1 MDIGIIG
8 ATGLVGEE
16 FIKLINSNY
25 LKIKVN
31 NIKLF
36 ASSKSINKKVII
48 NNQEYIIEELND
60 DSFKDLNVAIF
71 CSSSDISLKYTKEAI
86 KSNCIVIDNSSA
98 YRMNKNVPL
107 VIPEVNSNLIELNNG
122 IISNPN
128 CCTILLCTVL
138 APLHKIYKI
147 KRLIISTY
155 QSASGAGREGL
166 NELSLQ
172 MENFNNKNFN
182 TNVFG
187 RQYVNNVFSHNSE
200 INFNNGYN
208 EEEIKIIEETNKI
221 LDSNIDISVTC
232 VRVPVFRSHCES
244 VNIEFEETSNLKD
257 IYNILENQQGVE
269 IVDNIKEGKFPEPIN
284 TENKFNI
291 QVGRIRYD
299 FNDKDCKKLNL
310 FLSGDQLLKGAA
322 LNAYQILNL
331 CQNVNKNKFVL
342 NETYCQ

>member
-1 MDIGIIG
+1 MNIAIIG

-16 FIKLINSNY
+16 FIKLVSNNH
-25 LKIKVN
+25 LNIKVK

-36 ASSKSINKKVII
+36 ASSKSVNKKILI
-48 NNQEYIIEELND
+48 NSKEYLIEELNNN
-60 DSFKDLNVAIF
+60 SFKDLNVAIF
-71 CSSSDISLKYTKEAI
+71 CSSSDISLRYTKEAI
-86 KSNCIVIDNSSA
+86 KNSCFVIDNSSA
-98 YRMNKNVPL
+98 FRMNKNVPL
-107 VIPEVNSNLIELNNG
+107 VIPEVNGNLINLNNG

-128 CCTILLCTVL
+128 CCAILLCTVL
-138 APLHKIYKI
+138 APLHKLYKI

-166 NELSLQ
+166 SELGSQ
-172 MENFNNKNFN
+172 MENFNNKKDFS
-182 TNVFG
+182 TKVFG
-187 RQYVNNVFSHNSE
+187 RQYVNNIFCHNSE
-200 INFNNGYN
+200 INFENGYN

-221 LDSNIDISVTC
+221 LESNIDMSVTC

-244 VNIEFEETSNLKD
+244 VNIEFEKASNLKD

-269 IVDNIKEGKFPEPIN
+269 IVDNKKEGKFPEPIN

-331 CQNVNKNKFVL
+331 CQNININKLCIK
-342 NETYCQ
+342 

>member
-1 MDIGIIG
+1 MNIGIIG

-16 FIKLINSNY
+16 FVKLINSNY
-25 LKIKVN
+25 LNIKVK

-36 ASSKSINKKVII
+36 ASSKSINKKVLI
-48 NNQEYIIEELND
+48 NNKDHFIEELND
-60 DSFKDLNVAIF
+60 DSFKNLNVAIF
-71 CSSSDISLKYTKEAI
+71 CSSSEISLRYTKEAI
-86 KSNCIVIDNSSA
+86 KNSCFVIDNSSA

-107 VIPEVNSNLIELNNG
+107 VIPEVNANLINLNNG

-138 APLHKIYKI
+138 APLHKVYKI

-166 NELSLQ
+166 NELEAQ
-172 MENFNNKNFN
+172 IENFNNNNQNFN
-182 TNVFG
+182 TKVFG
-187 RQYVNNVFSHNSE
+187 RQYINNVFSHNSE
-200 INFNNGYN
+200 INFENGYN

-244 VNIEFEETSNLKD
+244 VNIEFEKTSNLKD

-269 IVDNIKEGKFPEPIN
+269 IIDNKKEGKFPEPIN
-284 TENKFNI
+284 TENKHNI

-299 FNDKDCKKLNL
+299 FNDKECKKLNL

-331 CQNVNKNKFVL
+331 CQNININKLCIK
-342 NETYCQ
+342 

>member
-1 MDIGIIG
+1 MNIGIIG

-16 FIKLINSNY
+16 FVKLINSNY
-25 LKIKVN
+25 LNIKVK

-36 ASSKSINKKVII
+36 ASSKSINKKVLI
-48 NNQEYIIEELND
+48 NNKDHFIEELND
-60 DSFKDLNVAIF
+60 DSFKNLNVAIF
-71 CSSSDISLKYTKEAI
+71 CSSSEISLRYTKEAI
-86 KSNCIVIDNSSA
+86 KNSCFVIDNSSA

-107 VIPEVNSNLIELNNG
+107 VIPEVNANLINLNNG

-138 APLHKIYKI
+138 APLHKVYKI

-166 NELSLQ
+166 NELESQ
-172 MENFNNKNFN
+172 IENFNNNQSFN
-182 TNVFG
+182 TKVFG
-187 RQYVNNVFSHNSE
+187 RQYINNVFSHNSE
-200 INFNNGYN
+200 INFENGYN

-244 VNIEFEETSNLKD
+244 VNIEFEKTSNLKD

-269 IVDNIKEGKFPEPIN
+269 IIDNKKEGKFPEPIN
-284 TENKFNI
+284 TENKHNI

-299 FNDKDCKKLNL
+299 FNDKECKKLNL

-331 CQNVNKNKFVL
+331 CQNININKF
-342 NETYCQ
+342 N

>member
-1 MDIGIIG
+1 MNIGIIG

-16 FIKLINSNY
+16 FIKLINNNH
-25 LKIKVN
+25 LNIKIN

-36 ASSKSINKKVII
+36 ASSKSINKKILI
-48 NNQEYIIEELND
+48 NSKEYLVEELNEL
-60 DSFKDLNVAIF
+60 SFKDLNVAIF
-71 CSSSDISLKYTKEAI
+71 CSSSEISLRYTKEAI
-86 KSNCIVIDNSSA
+86 KNSCFVIDNSSA

-107 VIPEVNSNLIELNNG
+107 VIPEVNGNLINLNNG

-138 APLHKIYKI
+138 AQLHKTYKI
-147 KRLIISTY
+147 KRLVISTY
-155 QSASGAGREGL
+155 QSASGAGRDGL
-166 NELSLQ
+166 DELSSQIESLSKKKK
-172 MENFNNKNFN
+172 FSTK
-182 TNVFG
+182 VFG
-187 RQYVNNVFSHNSE
+187 RQYLNNVFCHNSE
-200 INFNNGYN
+200 INLENGFN

-221 LDSNIDISVTC
+221 LDSNIEISVTC

-244 VNIEFEETSNLKD
+244 VNIEFEETSNLSD

-269 IVDNIKEGKFPEPIN
+269 IVDDKKEGKFPEPIN

-331 CQNVNKNKFVL
+331 CQNININKLCIK
-342 NETYCQ
+342 